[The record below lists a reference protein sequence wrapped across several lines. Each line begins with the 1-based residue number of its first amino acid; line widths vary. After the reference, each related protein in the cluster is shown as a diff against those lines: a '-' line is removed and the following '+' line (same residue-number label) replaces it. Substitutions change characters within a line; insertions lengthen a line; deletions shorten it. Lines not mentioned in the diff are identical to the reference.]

1 MTVLH
6 ASAKHR
12 TSAALADHVQAFGT
26 GNASVVSPT
35 RLAVLLKGASG
46 VCVGTNH
53 AVKSTC

>member
-35 RLAVLLKGASG
+35 AVLLKGASG